1 MHPSHLQSRHPQP
14 LQRAMVE
21 CREQAQRMAPVASA
35 TTMGERNWGLWPLCR
50 KITRRAPDAR
60 AFAAM
65 PLTPQR
71 TLQNALCAGTDF
83 VATQPGMWLL
93 FMSHTPDHKRTS
105 SASSSSNFISTAN
118 TKRQLCTYAPE
129 HKAEAAMMSVRVN
142 KRVVHQKRWCVQV
155 VHKRAFQVC
164 LVPALPV
171 SFSKQQAI
179 WSAVTTRD

>member
-1 MHPSHLQSRHPQP
+1 MCLRLTSHAYQVLLLHPSHLQSRHPQP

-35 TTMGERNWGLWPLCR
+35 TTMGESNWGLWPLCR
-50 KITRRAPDAR
+50 QTTRRAPDAR

-71 TLQNALCAGTDF
+71 TLQNSLCAGTDF

-118 TKRQLCTYAPE
+118 TKRQLCAHAPE
-129 HKAEAAMMSVRVN
+129 HETSRGGAKW
-142 KRVVHQKRWCVQV
+142 Q
-155 VHKRAFQVC
+155 
-164 LVPALPV
+164 
-171 SFSKQQAI
+171 KQQRR
-179 WSAVTTRD
+179 VFV